1 MNVAILGN
9 SGSGKSTLA
18 RWLADR
24 TGAVL
29 LDLDTVAWEPDRIAV
44 PRSPDSARADVRAFC
59 RIKERWIVE
68 GCYTGLIEAALHF
81 VPRLVLLDPGE
92 ARCVANCRE
101 RPWEPHKY
109 TTRQEQDERLEF
121 LLGWVR
127 DYYVRDDDMSLAS
140 HRRCFLSYEGPKVEF
155 AGRPMLEPPEER
167 VLALL
172 R

>member
-24 TGAVL
+24 MGAAL
-29 LDLDTVAWEPDRIAV
+29 LDLDTVAWEPGRIAV
-44 PRSPDSARADVRAFC
+44 PRSPDSARVDVRTFC
-59 RIKERWIVE
+59 RTNERWIVE

-81 VPRLVLLDPGE
+81 VPRLVFLDPGE

-109 TTRQEQDERLEF
+109 ATRQEQDERLEC
-121 LLGWVR
+121 LLAWVR
-127 DYYVRDDDMSLAS
+127 DYYVRDDDMSLSS
-140 HRRCFLSYEGPKVEF
+140 HRRCFSSYEGPKEEF
-155 AGRPMLEPPEER
+155 AGRPKLEPPEGR